1 MNNTYQIC
9 TRCIMDTSD
18 PEISFDEAG
27 VCSHCK
33 TFDSV
38 IKPAWN
44 KDEKV
49 LSQIMAKIKLDGEG
63 KAYDSILGLSGG
75 VDSSYVAMLAKQYG
89 LRPLVVHVDAG
100 WNSEVAVRNIE
111 NIVKKLG
118 FDLFTEVINWEE
130 IKDLQ
135 LSYFK
140 SGVANLDVPQDHA
153 FFAALYGFA
162 MKHDIQYVLSGSNFA
177 TESVL
182 PTAWG
187 YDAMDSKQLKA
198 IHKIFGKKKLA
209 TYPTISFFKM
219 YIYFPYIKRF
229 KIIKPLN
236 YIDYDKNKAIQ
247 EMTEKLGWQYY
258 GGKHYESRFT
268 RFFQGHL
275 LPTRF
280 GFDKKRAHLSSLV
293 LAGQLSRQEALE
305 KMNEPNL
312 PAELVTEDSEFLCKK
327 LSISQEEFKHYLT
340 MPLKTFRDYPSNYE
354 LRQLMYKLRSWLR
367 KIIK

>member
-1 MNNTYQIC
+1 
-9 TRCIMDTSD
+9 MDTTD
-18 PEISFDEAG
+18 PEISFDDKG

-33 TFDSV
+33 AFDSV
-38 IKPAWN
+38 IKPAWDKSEAKLRLIMN
-44 KDEKV
+44 
-49 LSQIMAKIKLDGEG
+49 QIKAEGEG
-63 KAYDSILGLSGG
+63 KPYDSILGLSGG
-75 VDSSYVAMLAKQYG
+75 VDSSYVAMLAKEYN

-100 WNSEVAVRNIE
+100 WNSEIAVRNIE

-130 IKDLQ
+130 MRDLQ

-153 FFAALYGFA
+153 FFAALYSFA
-162 MKHDIQYVLSGSNFA
+162 LKHNIQYVLSGSNFA

-182 PTAWG
+182 PKAWG

-198 IHKIFGKKKLA
+198 IHSIFGTKKLK

-236 YIDYDKNKAIQ
+236 YIEYDKNKAIL

-268 RFFQGHL
+268 RFFQGYL

-293 LAGQLSRQEALE
+293 LAEQLSRDEAIV
-305 KMNEPNL
+305 KMAEPNL
-312 PAELVTEDSEFLCKK
+312 PSELVLEDSEFLCKK
-327 LSISQEEFKHYLT
+327 LGITQDQFKHYLT
-340 MPLKTFRDYPSNYE
+340 MPLKTFRDYPSNYA
-354 LRQLMYKLRSWLR
+354 LRQLMFRLRSFIRRLL
-367 KIIK
+367 K